1 MKNETREVKK
11 TESKKSVKTS
21 HTEERTVPGKYYI
34 PKTDIVETVNSL
46 IVTMDVPGVKK
57 ENVNIRLEKNTLEI
71 NAKIDTSPY
80 EKLTPVY
87 AEYNVG
93 HFTRAF
99 TVSNIIDTAKI
110 DANLAD
116 GTLTL
121 TLPKAPEAQPRR
133 IEIGC

>member
-1 MKNETREVKK
+1 MRNETKEVKK
-11 TESKKSVKTS
+11 TESKKSVKTAHS
-21 HTEERTVPGKYYI
+21 EERTVPGKYYI
-34 PKTDIVETVNSL
+34 PKTDIVETGNSL
-46 IVTMDVPGVKK
+46 IVTMDIPGVKK
-57 ENVNIRLEKNTLEI
+57 ENVNIRLEKNTLEV

-93 HFTRAF
+93 HFTRTF

-110 DANLAD
+110 NANLAE

-121 TLPKAPEAQPRR
+121 TLPKAPESQPRR